1 MRRGVSR
8 GRGGGRGQGARDVS
22 RGGRGRGRRRGRGVS
37 KPSLRQRGPGVAG
50 MGEIQQERSSHG
62 QRLVTEMWRGAA
74 RPRDPG

>member
-1 MRRGVSR
+1 MRRGAGR

-37 KPSLRQRGPGVAG
+37 QPSLRQRGPGVEG
-50 MGEIQQERSSHG
+50 MGEIQQDG
-62 QRLVTEMWRGAA
+62 QRLVAEMWRGAA